1 MFYCEP
7 SVPSSFPKAIYLNNV
22 GMDRDDLIH
31 QINEIV
37 QQQGTDNLQI
47 LDISKN
53 NIVGILPH
61 LPFPNLE
68 KLYIYENQITGF
80 EDDLA
85 ESFKNLREFIF
96 NNNNI
101 ERFPNLPKGI
111 KVVVCSNNTYTNFI
125 PFPSSLK
132 QLILQTNHTQTCSKE
147 LALTGLPY
155 EIKKSLAILLKNPR
169 FICDLTDRQ
178 KKEIYGFAKNERQ
191 RYYFE
196 HGLALKKPYYELH
209 PNNLNNPIFE
219 KLTKLFVLMN
229 VREFLF
235 N

>member
-1 MFYCEP
+1 MFYCQP
-7 SVPSSFPKAIYLNNV
+7 LFPQTFPKAIYLNNV

-37 QQQGTDNLQI
+37 REQGTDNLRI
-47 LDISKN
+47 LNISKN
-53 NIVGILPH
+53 NIVGTLPH

-101 ERFPNLPKGI
+101 ERFPNLPEGI
-111 KVVVCSNNTYTNFI
+111 KVVVCSNNNYTNLSQ
-125 PFPSSLK
+125 FPSSLK
-132 QLILQTNHTQTCSKE
+132 QLILQTHHTQTFSKE
-147 LALTGLPY
+147 LALTGLAY
-155 EIKKSLAILLKNPR
+155 ETKKSLAILLKKPR
-169 FICDLTDRQ
+169 FLCDLTDRQ
-178 KKEIYGFAKNERQ
+178 KKEIYRFVENERQ

-196 HGLALKKPYYELH
+196 HGLALKKSYHDLH

-219 KLTKLFVLMN
+219 KLTKLFVLLH
-229 VREFLF
+229 VRDFLF